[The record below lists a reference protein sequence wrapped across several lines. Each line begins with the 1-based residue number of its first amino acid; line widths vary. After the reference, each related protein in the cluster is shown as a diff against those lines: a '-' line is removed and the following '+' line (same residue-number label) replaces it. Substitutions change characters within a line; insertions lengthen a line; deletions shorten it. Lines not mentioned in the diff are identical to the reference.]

1 MWSTPSRQLLWPRG
15 SEYKTLLWQA
25 VLCFVASELATI
37 FCIFPWSPPTSL
49 SHFFATRLRSERCNH
64 LQFWNGKLPQ
74 RKLGC
79 ESALFPHPDNIWAL
93 FTPILMIFKYSSS
106 QNTHKHTNN
115 TIISPSTKQPK
126 EKKNNHNQ
134 HKSKRQSQVHRRQIK
149 WTWM

>member
-1 MWSTPSRQLLWPRG
+1 MWSTPSRQLLWPRA

-25 VLCFVASELATI
+25 VLLFVASELATI
-37 FCIFPWSPPTSL
+37 FCIFPWSPPTPL

-74 RKLGC
+74 RKLAVRVHC
-79 ESALFPHPDNIWAL
+79 F
-93 FTPILMIFKYSSS
+93 PILTIFKPYSPPSWWS
-106 QNTHKHTNN
+106 LSILHLKTHTNN
-115 TIISPSTKQPK
+115 TTISPSTKQPN

-134 HKSKRQSQVHRRQIK
+134 HKSKKQSQVHRRQIT